1 VRKSA
6 VAAGAVVIVI
16 VGLGAAA
23 LPLAEEYS
31 ARQIKAGIEAGGST
45 VEAVDVGF
53 LGRRVALRNLHTRQV
68 GDVSIGRWEAS
79 GLSWSLGEL
88 LRGRSPLS
96 GLQLGDPL
104 QAGHLE
110 LADLRIVD
118 DGATWSIGSLVVDG
132 FDLARYDTTGV
143 GPLQFGTIAARIG
156 KALSVAR
163 FEQKQTVFSAVDQ
176 GDRTTI
182 ANFTVEK
189 FDHGRIGAIALEGL
203 ETTPKAAPA
212 PVFRMADV
220 KVAGLDLTRPLT
232 ALSSASWR
240 PGMPIGR
247 IGVDKA
253 SASGFSGEGLA
264 RYGISL
270 GSITTET
277 THEGKE
283 VSRSRTRIDGFVLA
297 PPLTGLEAIQLRVA
311 LQMMGLKEV
320 RLGFD
325 CSGSED
331 RTKAELAIDRC
342 MLAGPDLAEINFTGK
357 LVHTDDAFWKAIDEG
372 DSLALLRS
380 KAALGAAKLV
390 IADKGLLERALKAFG
405 TTSGR
410 TVPEMRTL
418 VAREVRQFQPSGV
431 LITEEL
437 TKLLDTVARFV
448 ETGGTLTL
456 DAKPDPPVGLD
467 KASYFRIPGPDW
479 VNLLG
484 LTATLTK

>member
-1 VRKSA
+1 MRKSA
-6 VAAGAVVIVI
+6 VAAAAVIVI
-16 VGLGAAA
+16 LGLGAAA

-31 ARQIKAGIEAGGST
+31 ARQIKAGIQLGGST
-45 VEAVDVGF
+45 VETVEVGF
-53 LGRRVALRNLHTRQV
+53 LSRRVTLGNLHVRQV

-79 GLSWSLGEL
+79 GLSWPLGEL
-88 LRGRSPLS
+88 LRGRSPLL
-96 GLQLGDPL
+96 GLRLGDPL
-104 QAGHLE
+104 QARHLE

-118 DGATWSIGSLVVDG
+118 DGATWTIGSLIVDG

-143 GPLQFGTIAARIG
+143 GPLQFGPLAARIAR
-156 KALSVAR
+156 ALSVAK
-163 FEQKQTVFSAVDQ
+163 FEQKQTVYSAVGQ
-176 GDRTTI
+176 GDRT
-182 ANFTVEK
+182 AVADFTVEN
-189 FDHGRIGAIALEGL
+189 FDHGRIGVIALAGL
-203 ETTPKAAPA
+203 ETTPKAASA
-212 PVFRMADV
+212 PVLRMSEL

-232 ALSSASWR
+232 ALSSPSWR

-247 IGVDKA
+247 ISVDNA
-253 SASGFSGEGLA
+253 SASGFGGEGLA

-277 THEGKE
+277 THEGKK

-297 PPLTGLEAIQLRVA
+297 PPLTGLEGIQVRVA

-325 CSGSED
+325 CAGMED
-331 RTKAELAIDRC
+331 RTKAELSIDRC

-357 LVHTDDAFWKAIDEG
+357 LVHADDTFWKAIDEG
-372 DSLALLRS
+372 DSLALARS
-380 KAALGAAKLV
+380 KAALGAARLV
-390 IADKGLLERALKAFG
+390 IADKGLLERSLKAYSMS
-405 TTSGR
+405 SGR
-410 TVPEMRTL
+410 TVPEMRAL

-456 DAKPDPPVGLD
+456 DARPDPPVGLD
-467 KASYFRIPGPDW
+467 KVSYFRIPGPDW
-479 VNLLG
+479 VSLLG
-484 LTATLTK
+484 LSATLSR

>member
-1 VRKSA
+1 VRKSV
-6 VAAGAVVIVI
+6 VAAAAVIVI
-16 VGLGAAA
+16 LGLGAAA
-23 LPLAEEYS
+23 LPLAEEHS
-31 ARQIKAGIEAGGST
+31 ARQIKAGIEAGGAT
-45 VEAVDVGF
+45 VGAVDVGF
-53 LGRRVALRNLHTRQV
+53 LGRRVTLRNLHTRQI
-68 GDVSIGRWEAS
+68 GDVVIGRWEAS
-79 GLSWSLGEL
+79 GLSWPLGEL

-118 DGATWSIGSLVVDG
+118 DGGTWSIASLVVDG

-143 GPLQFGTIAARIG
+143 GPMQFGTIAARIG
-156 KALSVAR
+156 KALSVAK
-163 FEQKQTVFSAVDQ
+163 FEQKKTVFSAANQ
-176 GDRTTI
+176 GDSITI
-182 ANFTVEK
+182 ANFTVET

-203 ETTPKAAPA
+203 ESTAKAGAVPS
-212 PVFRMADV
+212 FRMADL
-220 KVAGLDLTRPLT
+220 KIAGLDLTRPLT
-232 ALSSASWR
+232 ALSSAAWQ

-253 SASGFSGEGLA
+253 SASGFSGESLA

-277 THEGKE
+277 THESKE
-283 VSRSRTRIDGFVLA
+283 VSRSRTRIEGFVLA
-297 PPLTGLEAIQLRVA
+297 PPLTGLEAIQVRLV

-331 RTKAELAIDRC
+331 RPKAELAIDRC
-342 MLAGPDLAEINFTGK
+342 QLAGPDLADVNFTGK
-357 LVHTDDAFWKAIDEG
+357 LVHTDEAFWKAIDEG
-372 DSLALLRS
+372 DSLALARS
-380 KAALGAAKLV
+380 KAALGAARLV

-410 TVPEMRTL
+410 SLPEMKAL

-456 DAKPDPPVGLD
+456 DAKPDPPVGID

-479 VNLLG
+479 VSLLG
-484 LTATLTK
+484 LTATLSK

>member
-6 VAAGAVVIVI
+6 VVAAAVILI
-16 VGLGAAA
+16 LGLGAAA

-31 ARQIKAGIEAGGST
+31 ARQIKAGIEADGAT
-45 VEAVDVGF
+45 VKEVDVGF
-53 LGRRVALRNLHTRQV
+53 LGRRVTLRNLHTRQV
-68 GDVSIGRWEAS
+68 GDMSIGRWEAS
-79 GLSWSLGEL
+79 GLSWPLGEL
-88 LRGRSPLS
+88 LRGRSPLL

-104 QAGHLE
+104 RAGHLE
-110 LADLRIVD
+110 LTDLRIVD
-118 DGATWSIGSLVVDG
+118 DGATWSIGSLIVDG

-143 GPLQFGTIAARIG
+143 GPLQFGTVAARIG
-156 KALSVAR
+156 KALSVAK
-163 FEQKQTVFSAVDQ
+163 FEQKQTVYSAPGQ
-176 GDRTTI
+176 GDTI
-182 ANFTVEK
+182 AIADFTVEK

-203 ETTPKAAPA
+203 ESTPKAASA
-212 PVFRMADV
+212 PVFRMSDV
-220 KVAGLDLTRPLT
+220 KVVGLDLTRPLT
-232 ALSSASWR
+232 ALSLPSWR

-253 SASGFSGEGLA
+253 TASGFSGESLA

-277 THEGKE
+277 TREGKE
-283 VSRSRTRIDGFVLA
+283 VNRSRTRIDGFVLA
-297 PPLTGLEAIQLRVA
+297 PPLTGLEAIQVRVA
-311 LQMMGLKEV
+311 LQMMGLREV

-331 RTKAELAIDRC
+331 RAKAELAFDRC
-342 MLAGPDLAEINFTGK
+342 ALAGPDLAEINLTGK

-372 DSLALLRS
+372 DSLALVRS

-448 ETGGTLTL
+448 EIGGTLTL
-456 DAKPDPPVGLD
+456 DARPDPPVGID

-479 VNLLG
+479 VSLLG
-484 LTATLTK
+484 LSATLSK

>member
-1 VRKSA
+1 MRKS
-6 VAAGAVVIVI
+6 VVVTAAVIVI

-31 ARQIKAGIEAGGST
+31 ARQIKAGIEAGGTT
-45 VEAVDVGF
+45 VDAVDVGF
-53 LGRRVALRNLHTRQV
+53 FGRRITLRNLHSRQV
-68 GDVSIGRWEAS
+68 GDLSIGRWEAS
-79 GLSWSLGEL
+79 GLSWPLGEL

-96 GLQLGDPL
+96 GLQIGDPL
-104 QAGHLE
+104 QARHLE
-110 LADLRIVD
+110 LTDLRIVD
-118 DGATWSIGSLVVDG
+118 DGAAWNIASLVVDG
-132 FDLARYDTTGV
+132 LDLERYDTTGL
-143 GPLQFGTIAARIG
+143 GPLQFGTLAARIG

-163 FEQKQTVFSAVDQ
+163 FEQKQTVYSTPGQ
-176 GDRTTI
+176 GDRI
-182 ANFTVEK
+182 AIADFTVAN

-203 ETTPKAAPA
+203 ESTPKAATA
-212 PVFRMADV
+212 PVFRMSDL
-220 KVAGLDLTRPLT
+220 KVTGLDLTRPLT
-232 ALSSASWR
+232 ALSSAAWR

-253 SASGFSGEGLA
+253 SASGFGGEGLT

-277 THEGKE
+277 THEGKD
-283 VSRSRTRIDGFVLA
+283 VSRSRTRIEGFVLA
-297 PPLTGLEAIQLRVA
+297 PPLTGLEAIQVRLV
-311 LQMMGLKEV
+311 LQMMGLKEA

-325 CSGSED
+325 CAGSED
-331 RTKAELAIDRC
+331 RPKAELTIDRC
-342 MLAGPDLAEINFTGK
+342 LLAGPDLAEINFTAK

-380 KAALGAAKLV
+380 KAALGAARLV
-390 IADKGLLERALKAFG
+390 IADKGLLEGALKAFG

-410 TVPEMRTL
+410 TVPEMRAL

-437 TKLLDTVARFV
+437 TKLIDTVARFV

-484 LTATLTK
+484 LTATLSK

>member
-1 VRKSA
+1 VRKSV
-6 VAAGAVVIVI
+6 VAAAAVIVI
-16 VGLGAAA
+16 LGVGAAA

-31 ARQIKAGIEAGGST
+31 ARQMKAGIEAGGST
-45 VEAVDVGF
+45 VDAVDVG
-53 LGRRVALRNLHTRQV
+53 LLARRVTLRNLHTRQA
-68 GDVSIGRWEAS
+68 GDVVIGRWEAS
-79 GLSWSLGEL
+79 GLSWPLGEL

-104 QAGHLE
+104 QAEHLE

-118 DGATWSIGSLVVDG
+118 NGATWSIGSLIVDG
-132 FDLARYDTTGV
+132 FDLSRYDTAGV

-163 FEQKQTVFSAVDQ
+163 FEQKQTVYSASGQ
-176 GDRTTI
+176 DRISIADFTI
-182 ANFTVEK
+182 EK
-189 FDHGRIGAIALEGL
+189 FEHGRMGAIALKNL
-203 ETTPKAAPA
+203 ESTPKAGAA
-212 PVFRMADV
+212 PVFTMSDV
-220 KVAGLDLTRPLT
+220 KIAGLDLTRPLT
-232 ALSSASWR
+232 ALSSAAWR

-283 VSRSRTRIDGFVLA
+283 VSRSRTRIEGFVLA
-297 PPLTGLEAIQLRVA
+297 PPLTGLEAIQVRLA

-320 RLGFD
+320 QLSFD

-331 RTKAELAIDRC
+331 RPKAELAIDRC
-342 MLAGPDLAEINFTGK
+342 LLAGPDLAEINFTGK
-357 LVHTDDAFWKAIDEG
+357 LAHTDEAFWKAIDEG
-372 DSLALLRS
+372 DSLALGRS

-390 IADKGLLERALKAFG
+390 IADKGLLERALRAFG
-405 TTSGR
+405 TASGR
-410 TVPEMRTL
+410 TAPEMRAV

-479 VNLLG
+479 VSLLG
-484 LTATLTK
+484 LSATLSK